1 MAMWGTVARLIMVP
15 LGFVLAGIA
24 GLFVIMTLGLERLT
38 QALHGVRDTD
48 AVTTIFDFLLQ
59 AHLLLTGLTIVP
71 ALLLVIVG
79 EVARIRSSI
88 YYILG
93 GGAALAAIPLLSRL
107 AQSGAG
113 LEAMPNIVW
122 QVFATAGFVA
132 GWVYWFVAG
141 RKA

>member
-24 GLFVIMTLGLERLT
+24 GLFVIMTLGLERFT
-38 QALHGVRDTD
+38 QAMHGVRDTD

-71 ALLLVIVG
+71 AVLLVIVG